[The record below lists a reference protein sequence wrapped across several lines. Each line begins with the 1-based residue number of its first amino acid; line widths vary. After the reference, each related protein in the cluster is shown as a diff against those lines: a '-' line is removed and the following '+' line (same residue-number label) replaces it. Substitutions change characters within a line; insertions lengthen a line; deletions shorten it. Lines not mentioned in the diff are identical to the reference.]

1 MLSLLKELLKFLFS
15 HPSSCAKLGK
25 LIYDLSDDFPKLKS
39 SNTEQKVD
47 SSVAIA
53 QKILDFAK
61 SDPQALKDSV
71 QAIESLL
78 ARYRTDPSFREKI
91 INLASKKS

>member
-1 MLSLLKELLKFLFS
+1 MLSLLKELLKFLWS

-47 SSVAIA
+47 SSVA
-53 QKILDFAK
+53 QKLLAFAK
-61 SDPQALKDSV
+61 SDPQALRDSV

-78 ARYRTDPSFREKI
+78 ERYRTDPSFLEKI
-91 INLASKKS
+91 IELADKKS

>member
-25 LIYDLSDDFPKLKS
+25 LIYELSDDFPKLKS
-39 SNTEQKVD
+39 SSAEQKVD

-61 SDPQALKDSV
+61 NDPQALQDSM

-78 ARYRTDPSFREKI
+78 AKYRADPSFREKI
-91 INLASKKS
+91 IELASKS

>member
-1 MLSLLKELLKFLFS
+1 MLSLLKELLKFLWS

-47 SSVAIA
+47 SSAAIA
-53 QKILDFAK
+53 QKLLAFAK
-61 SDPQALKDSV
+61 SDPQALRDSV
-71 QAIESLL
+71 QAIESLRDT
-78 ARYRTDPSFREKI
+78 AQTQAFGR
-91 INLASKKS
+91 KSSS

>member
-1 MLSLLKELLKFLFS
+1 MLSLLKELLKFLWS

-25 LIYDLSDDFPKLKS
+25 LIYDLSDDFLKLKS
-39 SNTEQKVD
+39 GNTEQKVD

-53 QKILDFAK
+53 QKILAFAK

-78 ARYRTDPSFREKI
+78 ERYRTDPSFREKI
-91 INLASKKS
+91 IELAGKKS